1 MTVSVLLYQFFV
13 FQFLVYFL
21 YFTLLTVVYLICAAV
36 VIIRHYRNQ
45 RREGGAASS
54 QATELSPVAANPEV
68 EPLSNG
74 NSAKA

>member
-1 MTVSVLLYQFFV
+1 M
-13 FQFLVYFL
+13 YFI
-21 YFTLLTVVYLICAAV
+21 YFTLLTVVYLVCAAV

-45 RREGGAASS
+45 PTEGGGTSD
-54 QATELSPVAANPEV
+54 QAPSTELSPVAVSSEA